1 MTITVVSLV
10 FEAPAAGALGHLPF
24 QVLLNVDG
32 SGHIF
37 MNNGA
42 VPSWQ
47 VCRPGPT
54 GCAPFT
60 TGNFA
65 TGNAPA
71 ESVFWGGGDLVT
83 PVWKGNLREV
93 TPPSVL
99 GRVRGNE
106 VVTPVAGTWEG
117 GWEDDYDSLSL
128 SICMTVSGDHCLQVN
143 HEGPE
148 RSCGSDGAT
157 LIDPAFAGRYLRVV
171 DRRYGSG
178 TVFAGVGHP
187 AYYPIGKVEPEATVS
202 VATVGRIAPATGAPS
217 VDCGAPPLFTAEISS
232 GGSAQVTCRVAGC
245 RAVLIVRRHGR
256 KASVKRKLPPVPI
269 WKGKPVTLRLARRAL
284 ERLGGGPA
292 RVTVEVN
299 GGTIAQRTVKL
310 TGASAGSRQ
319 RHDAVQIPSS

>member
-1 MTITVVSLV
+1 
-10 FEAPAAGALGHLPF
+10 
-24 QVLLNVDG
+24 
-32 SGHIF
+32 

-47 VCRPGPT
+47 VCQPGLT
-54 GCAPFT
+54 NCAP
-60 TGNFA
+60 FA
-65 TGNAPA
+65 TGNFDTDNAPPG
-71 ESVFWGGGDLVT
+71 SIFWGGRDLIT

-93 TPPSVL
+93 TPPSAR

-128 SICMTVSGDHCLQVN
+128 SICITASGDHCLQVN

-148 RSCGSDGAT
+148 RSCGAEGAT

-178 TVFAGVGHP
+178 AVFVGVGHP
-187 AYYPIGKVEPEATVS
+187 AYYPIGKVAPEATVS
-202 VATVGRIAPATGAPS
+202 VATVSRIAPATGPPS
-217 VDCGAPPLFTAEISS
+217 VDCGAPQLFTASISPA
-232 GGSAQVTCRVAGC
+232 GTAEVTCRITGC
-245 RAVLIVRRHGR
+245 QAVLVARRHGQM
-256 KASVKRKLPPVPI
+256 ASVKRKLPPAPI
-269 WKGKPVTLRLARRAL
+269 WRGKPARLRLTPHAL
-284 ERLGGGPA
+284 ERLGGGAA

-299 GGTIAQRTVKL
+299 GRMIAQRTVKL
-310 TGASAGSRQ
+310 TGGSRQ